1 MRIYKNHSNGRSV
14 GWNEFHLE
22 WCTKYRYKIFNSS
35 KYKNFCKILL
45 KESCKRYKL
54 ELIEFEVDV
63 DHIYLLVSIPLTMT
77 PIQALNYLKGHTSKC
92 MFILVPK
99 LRKIYPKGHL
109 WSPGKFVGSVGHI
122 TLDKAKEYV
131 SKHHLK

>member
-1 MRIYKNHSNGRSV
+1 
-14 GWNEFHLE
+14 
-22 WCTKYRYKIFNSS
+22 
-35 KYKNFCKILL
+35 
-45 KESCKRYKL
+45 
-54 ELIEFEVDV
+54 
-63 DHIYLLVSIPLTMT
+63 
-77 PIQALNYLKGHTSKC
+77 